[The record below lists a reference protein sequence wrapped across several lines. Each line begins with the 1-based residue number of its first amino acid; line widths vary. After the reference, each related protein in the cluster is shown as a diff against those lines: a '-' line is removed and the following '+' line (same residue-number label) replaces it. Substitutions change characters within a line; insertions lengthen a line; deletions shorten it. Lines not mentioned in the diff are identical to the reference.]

1 MRGGDGP
8 RGKALAW
15 NQKAPDA
22 GSGSGSGSGDGS
34 GSGSGSGA
42 TPAAV
47 PVAVR
52 NGPHHA
58 PIDDPDKVGME
69 IAITLTSST
78 GKDEDMKSILDS
90 EKVSD
95 SKGHT
100 GSYKSMPTIVS
111 DPTNTSGFMPGFPVP
126 DDRHGT
132 DRDLVIDRADNH
144 GGDGQFDF
152 DQLDIFKPNAA
163 GTSKAIPHSGYTI
176 RRTITTG
183 AAKSIVLRTE
193 KFPSAVTVAGFSSE
207 AGPSAAQHDDVT
219 VRAATRAPATGAGSG
234 SGSGH

>member
-1 MRGGDGP
+1 
-8 RGKALAW
+8 
-15 NQKAPDA
+15 
-22 GSGSGSGSGDGS
+22 
-34 GSGSGSGA
+34 
-42 TPAAV
+42 
-47 PVAVR
+47 
-52 NGPHHA
+52 
-58 PIDDPDKVGME
+58 ME

-111 DPTNTSGFMPGFPVP
+111 DPSNTSSFMPGFPVP

-163 GTSKAIPHSGYTI
+163 GTAKAIPHSGYTI

-183 AAKSIVLRTE
+183 AGKSIVLRTA
-193 KFPSAVTVAGFSSE
+193 KFPSAVTVGSFSSE
-207 AGPSAAQHDDVT
+207 SGPSSAKHDDVT
-219 VRAATRAPATGAGSG
+219 VRAATRAPTKGAGSGRGSGAGSGSAAGSGAGSG
-234 SGSGH
+234 SGH